1 MTDNNDDNNNDK
13 NKVEIIIYKLKFIHS
28 YRFMQYSL
36 STLVD
41 NLLEINTKEYENSFI
56 NKKQLYNLLIEKFYN
71 TYQLSNKDINKFALL
86 LRKGVYPYEYMD
98 SWKRFNELMLLEED
112 YYYSK
117 LNMKGITKEDI
128 IKHVKMYVTLLK

>member
-13 NKVEIIIYKLKFIHS
+13 NKVEIIIYKLKFIDS

-41 NLLEINTKEYENSFI
+41 NLPEINTKEYENSFI